1 MSNKD
6 NKDEGL
12 YLTFNICKLQVEA
25 GDSNTTRLR
34 NHQISL
40 ETRRDMKRLSTSSSS
55 TTTSNDDDSSN
66 NNK

>member
-1 MSNKD
+1 MS

-12 YLTFNICKLQVEA
+12 YLTFYICKLQVKA

-34 NHQISL
+34 NHQITL
-40 ETRRDMKRLSTSSSS
+40 EPRKDMKRLSTSS
-55 TTTSNDDDSSN
+55 TTTSNDDSSN